1 MSGIELKAKEPI
13 ARDAPSDEQTAEA
26 IDCELKYDNHLV
38 EGEQFTDMLLNR
50 PPTQDQA
57 KVLMFLLFFMI
68 GMIQWYQGAIVLD
81 LQEKGATYKDQSFFS
96 FAIYPYL
103 FKIIFAPLID
113 LYYFEKIGKC
123 KSYIVSSGLLMGV
136 CFLLMA
142 PRTESLVHPNSL
154 YQLTGI
160 CFLLNFMAVFFQI
173 AGEMWVVK
181 IFHENEKSKGGM
193 LYEVGTSVGGF
204 LTYNVFV
211 PLSSL
216 KWLNENIFKSSPLTS
231 PILTHKSM
239 MYFMG
244 SILLVFALLV
254 LLLVGERKIE
264 SSSNPM
270 TVGRLFRSIPKYFTN
285 PHLRSLLIVIAAT
298 RAFSSMIAESMAL
311 KFLDNGIKKA
321 TLVNIDT
328 VTYPIYL
335 IGSCFIVRLIVK
347 GKLMK
352 YFNWMMLYATVIALG
367 RFCVLLYLMTSKNID
382 STIRLIF
389 AGSLIQNLCF
399 PFVFLMGF
407 INIITP
413 ESVGSTFITFFM
425 CWCNLT
431 SSVPA
436 TIGLRL
442 VDSQWV
448 NYNALVVGC
457 LLLQIVCIVYSFS
470 LSNKLDQTQ
479 KFEYSFVT
487 IDSTSAANPDLH

>member
-1 MSGIELKAKEPI
+1 
-13 ARDAPSDEQTAEA
+13 
-26 IDCELKYDNHLV
+26 
-38 EGEQFTDMLLNR
+38 
-50 PPTQDQA
+50 
-57 KVLMFLLFFMI
+57 
-68 GMIQWYQGAIVLD
+68 
-81 LQEKGATYKDQSFFS
+81 
-96 FAIYPYL
+96 
-103 FKIIFAPLID
+103 
-113 LYYFEKIGKC
+113 
-123 KSYIVSSGLLMGV
+123 
-136 CFLLMA
+136 
-142 PRTESLVHPNSL
+142 
-154 YQLTGI
+154 
-160 CFLLNFMAVFFQI
+160 
-173 AGEMWVVK
+173 
-181 IFHENEKSKGGM
+181 
-193 LYEVGTSVGGF
+193 
-204 LTYNVFV
+204 
-211 PLSSL
+211 
-216 KWLNENIFKSSPLTS
+216 
-231 PILTHKSM
+231 M

-264 SSSNPM
+264 SSSDPM

-298 RAFSSMIAESMAL
+298 RVFSSMIAESMAL

-352 YFNWMMLYATVIALG
+352 FFNWMMLYATVIGLG

-431 SSVPA
+431 ASVPA

-479 KFEYSFVT
+479 KFE
-487 IDSTSAANPDLH
+487 